1 MCAERSDPSTS
12 LLPSLKEREE
22 NRCPVCICM
31 VVFSYTLSNKL
42 VVVDACVKV
51 SVRCDIPSLC
61 SIDMENGSLFLSHSL
76 FASFLSSL
84 SASPLLG

>member
-1 MCAERSDPSTS
+1 MCTERSDPSS
-12 LLPSLKEREE
+12 SLKEQEE
-22 NRCPVCICM
+22 NGYPVCICM

-42 VVVDACVKV
+42 VLVGACVKV

-61 SIDMENGSLFLSHSL
+61 SIDIENGSLFLSHSL

-84 SASPLLG
+84 SAFSLLG